1 MTCSIC
7 KKEVNT
13 YTIYLGSKCTG
24 ITRPRVYI
32 CDKCETNEQ
41 AKKEIIEKM
50 ENHIK
55 LYKETNP

>member
-13 YTIYLGSKCTG
+13 YTIYFGSKCTG
-24 ITRPRVYI
+24 IRLPRVYI
-32 CDKCETNEQ
+32 CQECEKNEQ

-50 ENHIK
+50 ENDIK
-55 LYKETNP
+55 LYKEIYQ